1 MNCTGLPDCTCATC
15 GCCAGISVQT
25 PQGETNRPGLS
36 SVAYR
41 TGTWATFRESMLAR
55 LSSSDYPA
63 LARLKTRDTDDY
75 SIALIDAA
83 AVMLDILSFY
93 QERLANESYLR
104 TATQLDSLTQLA
116 RLIGY
121 QPSPGVSASTYL
133 AFTIKAATGLPTDPA
148 AGAIT
153 IPAGTQVQSVP
164 AQGQSPQSFETS
176 GNVLAKA
183 DWNALPVQTGVPW
196 TPRSGETSTYLSG
209 TSTQLQPGDAILIVG
224 DERAKPP
231 FTSDRW
237 DVRLVSAV
245 QPDAIQQRTLV
256 TWSEPLGGWGGTPA
270 QEQPVFYAL
279 RQRAALYGYNAIN
292 PLMLA
297 RATLLSLYYAKL
309 LNVGPPLDWNF
320 GQDTGTGNSLA
331 SESLVDLDAVY
342 GKLTPGGWLVLVRPD
357 GSTSRSPAGAVMLYH
372 LDSVTSTTR
381 SDYGASAKITRVA
394 TDIDTA
400 LSLYYA
406 ATRQTSVLTQSEAL
420 AVAERPLDHPL
431 YGNSVDLEGVR
442 SDLAGVAAV
451 AIIGKSQKLAVKA
464 GVTGLEFV
472 PDDGT
477 PEVPLAPADIVTLLQ
492 PPDFL
497 RPDGTVDDWRHAS
510 GTLDLYVADTN
521 GRSGTVTAAL
531 TSFTLALAAAGDP
544 VVQECGLVTSVS
556 VISKPYPHTRI
567 VLKTPLLNCYDRTA
581 TSVNANVGPA
591 TAGRSVAELLGSGF
605 AATPNQTFTLKQS
618 PLTYV
623 QAPTPGGS
631 ASTLTVTASGV
642 AWTGVA
648 SLYGQ
653 APAAQVYTTLNLA
666 GGTAMTEFGDGIE
679 GATLPTGQSNIQAT
693 YRVGLGAAGNVG
705 AGTITTLVDRPLGVG
720 GVSNPVPAT
729 GGQDPQTVDGIRGN
743 APLSVLT
750 LGRVVSITDY
760 QNFAASF
767 AGIAKA
773 CATWIAGG
781 PYRGVFLTVA
791 GAGGA
796 ALPPG
801 NSTLANLVTALTRYG
816 NPNVNVF
823 AQTFY
828 ETTFRLSADIAYD
841 PAYDASAVQ
850 ATVRETLMQNY
861 SFAARGF
868 GEGVSGDEIAALIQN
883 VPGVVAVNVTQ
894 VKVVATS
901 SAGDLGGAGFSV
913 SAYNAWMKGALTTPL
928 PRPCSGSAAHIC
940 PYVPVASPGAL
951 PTPAEI
957 LVLDPD
963 PKQLVLGVMT

>member
-1 MNCTGLPDCTCATC
+1 MNCTGLPDCTCD
-15 GCCAGISVQT
+15 CCAGISVQT

-63 LARLKTRDTDDY
+63 LAYLKTRDTDDF
-75 SIALIDAA
+75 SVALIDAA
-83 AVMLDILSFY
+83 AVMLDILTFY

-121 QPSPGVSASTYL
+121 QPSPGVSAATYL

-148 AGAIT
+148 TGAIT

-176 GNVLAKA
+176 NDIIAKA
-183 DWNALPVQTGVPW
+183 DWNALPVQTGLPW
-196 TPRSGETSTYLSG
+196 IPKTGETSAYLAG
-209 TSTQLQPGDAILIVG
+209 VSTQLQPGDAILIVG

-231 FTSDRW
+231 FTSEHW
-237 DVRLVSAV
+237 DVRLVSSV
-245 QPDAIQQRTLV
+245 QPDTIRQRTLV
-256 TWSEPLGGWGGTPA
+256 TWSEQLGSASSGPA
-270 QEQPVFYAL
+270 QQNPVFYAL
-279 RQRAALYGYNAIN
+279 RQRAALYGYNAVN

-297 RATLLSLYYAKL
+297 NSSIWAIYLAKL

-320 GQDTGTGNSLA
+320 GQDAGTGNSLA

-357 GSTSRSPAGAVMLYH
+357 GNTSRSPAGAVMLYH
-372 LDSVTSTTR
+372 LDSVTSITR

-394 TDIDTA
+394 TDTNQA
-400 LSLYYA
+400 LADYYA

-420 AVAERPLDHPL
+420 AAAERPLDHPL

-451 AIIGKSQKLAVKA
+451 AIVGKSQKLSVNA
-464 GVTGLEFV
+464 GVTGLQFV
-472 PDDGT
+472 PDDATGK
-477 PEVPLAPADIVTLLQ
+477 VSLGQADIVTLLQ

-497 RPDGTVDDWRHAS
+497 QPDGTVADWSPAS

-531 TSFTLALAAAGDP
+531 ADFTLVPASAGDP
-544 VVQECGLVTSVS
+544 VVQEVGLVASVS
-556 VISKPYPHTRI
+556 VIAQPYAHTRI

-591 TAGRSVAELLGSGF
+591 TAGRSVAEALGSGS

-623 QAPTPGGS
+623 QAPTLGGS
-631 ASTLTVTASGV
+631 ASTLTVSASGV
-642 AWTGVA
+642 AWTGVP
-648 SLYGQ
+648 SLYD
-653 APAAQVYTTLNLA
+653 APPAAQVYTTLNLA
-666 GGTAMTEFGDGIE
+666 GGTAMVEFGDGTE
-679 GATLPTGQSNIQAT
+679 GATLPSGQNNILAT
-693 YRVGLGAAGNVG
+693 YRVGLGSAGNVE

-720 GVSNPVPAT
+720 GVSNPMPAT
-729 GGQDPQTVDGIRGN
+729 GGQDAQTVDGIRSN

-760 QNFAASF
+760 QNYAATF

-773 CATWIAGG
+773 SASWIAGG
-781 PYRGVFLTVA
+781 PYRGVFITVA

-801 NSTLANLVTALTRYG
+801 NPTLANLVLSLRSYG
-816 NPNVNVF
+816 NPNVAIF

-841 PAYDASAVQ
+841 PAYDAAAVQ
-850 ATVRETLMQNY
+850 ASVRETLTQTY
-861 SFAARGF
+861 SFAARSF

-883 VPGVVAVNVTQ
+883 VPGVVAVNVTK
-894 VKVVATS
+894 VAVVATS
-901 SAGDLGGAGFSV
+901 SAGDLGSTGYSV

-928 PRPCSGSAAHIC
+928 PRPCSGSGTRIC
-940 PYVPVASPGAL
+940 PYVPVAGPGTL

-963 PKQLVLGVMT
+963 PKQLVLGVMI